1 MPSNLSTRLRQLE
14 EQLGVDLF
22 LRERQRLQLSPA
34 GKVLLDYA
42 ARLFA
47 CRRRRARRCR
57 GEPVGDFALGSM
69 YSTAAIHLPP
79 RLAEYH
85 RRYPAVNLQCRP
97 RPAASWSS
105 RCWAGAWMPCWW
117 TARWTSTVWR
127 ACRCSR
133 SAWCWSPRMAT
144 RRCAVR
150 GRGRQR
156 GDRLPPAL
164 LYRLLLESWFASA
177 RVSMGRV
184 MEIESYHSML
194 ACVVAGGGVALMPVS
209 MLQSLPGRESVAVHA
224 LAEPFARANTWLV
237 WRKGHGRRQ
246 PEGLDRSPARAG
258 IGVGLIQVRV
268 RGRFPAVKLFLDG
281 VERAESGTPVYSF
294 LGRPDLSGRPILP
307 WTRGLS

>member
-1 MPSNLSTRLRQLE
+1 MEFGQLRIFQAVAEEGSIARAAERLHRVPSNLSTRLRQLE

-47 CRRRRARRCR
+47 LQEEARAAVQG

-85 RRYPAVNLQCRP
+85 RRYPAVNLQLPTAPVRGPEDVAGSAVIAFRP
-97 RPAASWSS
+97 R
-105 RCWAGAWMPCWW
+105 
-117 TARWTSTVWR
+117 
-127 ACRCSR
+127 CS
-133 SAWCWSPRMAT
+133 
-144 RRCAVR
+144 
-150 GRGRQR
+150 
-156 GDRLPPAL
+156 
-164 LYRLLLESWFASA
+164 YRLLLESWFASA

-237 WRKGHGRRQ
+237 WRKGMVGANLKAWIGLLQGR
-246 PEGLDRSPARAG
+246 
-258 IGVGLIQVRV
+258 
-268 RGRFPAVKLFLDG
+268 
-281 VERAESGTPVYSF
+281 ESA
-294 LGRPDLSGRPILP
+294 LA
-307 WTRGLS
+307 